1 MRDRTCGNVCACVLY
16 LWRVREFTEQLRHA
30 LGQPLPGLEAQ
41 ERMMGRVK
49 RMPGEIPA
57 NARPSAVLCLIFPVE
72 EVPHILFMKRKEDN
86 TAHSGQVSFPG
97 GRYEEQDANYR
108 ATALR
113 EANEEVGILSSD
125 VDILGALTSLYIPV
139 SNFNVYPF
147 VGYTSERPVYNLSR
161 DEVSY
166 VFEVPVHT
174 LFAPENKQQRT
185 VTSPSVPDMA
195 FKVKAYVPDGK
206 TVIWGATAMILSE
219 LEVILTN
226 AGLLV
231 I

>member
-1 MRDRTCGNVCACVLY
+1 M
-16 LWRVREFTEQLRHA
+16 EFTETLRQA
-30 LGQPLPGLEAQ
+30 LQQPLPGLEAQ

-49 RMPGEIPA
+49 RMPGQIPD
-57 NARPSAVLCLIFPVE
+57 NARPSAVLCLLFPVDNE
-72 EVPHILFMKRKEDN
+72 PHILFMTRKEDN

-113 EANEEVGILSSD
+113 EANEEVGILSAD

-147 VGYTSERPVYNLSR
+147 VGYSQARPVYNLSH

-166 VFEVPVHT
+166 VFEVPVKI
-174 LFAPENKQQRT
+174 LFSQQNREQRT
-185 VTSPSVPDMA
+185 VTSPSLPGMP
-195 FKVKAYVPDGK
+195 FKVHAYVPDGK

-226 AGLLV
+226 AGLLAT
-231 I
+231 